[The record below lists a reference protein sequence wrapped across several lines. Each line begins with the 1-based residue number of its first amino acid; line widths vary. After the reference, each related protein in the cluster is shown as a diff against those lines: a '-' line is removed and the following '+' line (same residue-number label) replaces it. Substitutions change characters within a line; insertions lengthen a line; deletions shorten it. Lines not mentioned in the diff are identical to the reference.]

1 MIFLQFLK
9 KHISLLL
16 MIVGAGSVF
25 LVNIVL
31 KATLSDFEYG
41 EYSIFITFLQVCISF
56 GLLGLEQVFLRL
68 SEVSNK
74 QEIRTDKKL
83 IQLTFAVGL
92 GFSLLFSLVFSYLF
106 LKTKVPIW
114 QLFLLTFSTSL
125 MMFLYNIVRLKKQFV
140 TAQLFNN
147 MWKYILFVIAS
158 ILLLYESE
166 STKTLITIFTYVSSV
181 SAVLFLI
188 YVIKTIPFKFTNN
201 YGIDTISKYSFHFIV
216 SMLTLTIIGFF
227 DRFYIKGFFGSET
240 FGNYFYLSTIFYF
253 PFALL
258 QGYIGFKE
266 LVFFKTKASL
276 SILKKKLVRINFLSV
291 GIALVIFGAAYVL
304 NKLQVIPNIDFKASL
319 TIILIF
325 MTLGILRINY
335 SMLSSVLGAIGSI
348 KIIRNAN
355 IQSLACILIIFVA
368 CSKYLESVQA
378 VAFCILLVWISR
390 IVIWL
395 YNAVRQLKINS
406 K

>member
-16 MIVGAGSVF
+16 IIAGAGSIF

-56 GLLGLEQVFLRL
+56 GFLGLEQVFLRL

-74 QEIRTDKKL
+74 QEILTDKKL
-83 IQLTFAVGL
+83 LRLTLGVG
-92 GFSLLFSLVFSYLF
+92 LLFSLLLSLVFSNIF
-106 LKTKVPIW
+106 LKIEVAIW
-114 QLFLLTFSTSL
+114 LLFLLTFSTSL
-125 MMFLYNIVRLKKQFV
+125 MMFLYNVARLKKQFV

-147 MWKYILFVIAS
+147 MWKYLVLVITG
-158 ILLLYESE
+158 LLLINGTVN
-166 STKTLITIFTYVSSV
+166 TKTLIEIFTYLCIGSAIIFSV
-181 SAVLFLI
+181 YI
-188 YVIKTIPFKFTNN
+188 IKYIPFKFTNSFSLSEI
-201 YGIDTISKYSFHFIV
+201 YKYSFHFII

-227 DRFYIKGFFGSET
+227 DRFYIKAMFGSVA

-258 QGYIGFKE
+258 QGYVGFKE
-266 LVFFKTKASL
+266 LVFFKTNASL
-276 SILKKKLVRINFLSV
+276 PILKKKLIRINFLSV
-291 GIALVIFGAAYVL
+291 GIAVVIFGTAYVL
-304 NKLQVIPNIDFKASL
+304 NNLQIIPAIDFNSSA
-319 TIILIF
+319 TIIIIF
-325 MTLGILRINY
+325 IALGILRINY

-355 IQSLACILIIFVA
+355 IQSLVCIVVIFVA
-368 CSKYLESVQA
+368 CWKHLISVEA

-390 IVIWL
+390 IVIWF
-395 YNAVRQLKINS
+395 YNAVRQLKINTI
-406 K
+406 